1 MRFVFVF
8 LFFRLRD
15 EKKIEAEEQLCC
27 SSCSKKIE
35 QLLQL
40 LLLLVLH
47 TYCCSCT
54 QLLQLAQLLQLHPAA
69 AVGVAHKCKL
79 RKAGAQRMGSFRVAN
94 KLTERSG

>member
-15 EKKIEAEEQLCC
+15 EKKIEAEEQFCC

-40 LLLLVLH
+40 LLLVLLQLH
-47 TYCCSCT
+47 THCCSCT
-54 QLLQLAQLLQLHPAA
+54 QLLQLA
-69 AVGVAHKCKL
+69 GAHKCKS
-79 RKAGAQRMGSFRVAN
+79 RKAGAQRMGNFRVAN
-94 KLTERSG
+94 KLTGRRG